1 MTRTPLAG
9 KFFRIFIGAIL
20 LLTLSSCLNSYQIEG
35 TWVIMKE
42 EMWLD
47 GKLVNTVEGSGETI
61 KFYHDSTGV
70 DKQGNFTWSRENK
83 TLTIS
88 DSGEDYAYTLR
99 QKHKNSL
106 TLKHVDFR
114 KQGNNNDMI
123 VIYLNRLTQ

>member
-1 MTRTPLAG
+1 MTRTPKASI
-9 KFFRIFIGAIL
+9 FFRIFTGAVL
-20 LLTLSSCLNSYQIEG
+20 LIALSSCLNSYHIEG

-47 GKLVNTVEGSGETI
+47 GKLVNTIEGTGETI

-70 DKQGNFTWSRENK
+70 DKQGNFIWTRENRI
-83 TLTIS
+83 LTIS

-106 TLKHVDFR
+106 TLKHIDFR
-114 KQGNNNDMI
+114 ERGNNDDII